1 MGDGTRTRYA
11 LTRDQ
16 GHNLAPRPLRRH
28 PQSDRR
34 DSNPR
39 PPGPQPGALPPAP
52 RSVTAATTT
61 AAPARAGPCPREDS
75 NLHCAGFEPAASTSW
90 ATRATSSEG
99 RTRTCVGGIQSPVGE
114 PTHHLGSS
122 GWGGTR
128 TLTPH
133 TGALCFQSSR
143 RQASSACPPTP
154 GHHGPGTPSRGCRC
168 GGGGRTRDDPP
179 YEGGALPLSYSA
191 LKKHSREDSNLQGR
205 SHRVTTGPAASYG
218 LRESDGPTPPVGG
231 VGPS

>member
-1 MGDGTRTRYA
+1 MTGLEPATRSRTTRATTWRLDHFGVTHSRTGGTRTPDLPAPSRARY
-11 LTRDQ
+11 
-16 GHNLAPRPLRRH
+16 HLRHDPSR
-28 PQSDRR
+28 
-34 DSNPR
+34 R
-39 PPGPQPGALPPAP
+39 PPPPPHPRERAL
-52 RSVTAATTT
+52 
-61 AAPARAGPCPREDS
+61 CPREDS
-75 NLHCAGFEPAASTSW
+75 NLHCAGFEPAASASW

-114 PTHHLGSS
+114 PAHHLGSS

-128 TLTPH
+128 TLTPR

-143 RQASSACPPTP
+143 RQASSACPSTP

-191 LKKHSREDSNLQGR
+191 SKKHSREDSNLQGR